1 MARQARGRGD
11 RRGLPGERVSAGVA
25 TARRRTRVTARTR
38 VDVWRLAPL
47 TAAAIGAAVYL
58 AINPHT
64 VDLAAHVY
72 RTNLF
77 DREGFT
83 IWNGNW
89 YAGHHTP
96 AYSVLFPPLAW
107 LIGPNGVGVLAAL
120 FSAGLFE
127 APARGRWGERARWG
141 SVSFGLGAA
150 TLLFTGRLP
159 FAMGIAV
166 GLGALLALQRK
177 RTKLACA

>member
-83 IWNGNW
+83 IWNGGW
-89 YAGHHTP
+89 GGRGHTP
-96 AYSVLFPPLAW
+96 ADCVRFPAIPGL
-107 LIGPNGVGVLAAL
+107 LGPH
-120 FSAGLFE
+120 
-127 APARGRWGERARWG
+127 
-141 SVSFGLGAA
+141 
-150 TLLFTGRLP
+150 
-159 FAMGIAV
+159 
-166 GLGALLALQRK
+166 
-177 RTKLACA
+177 